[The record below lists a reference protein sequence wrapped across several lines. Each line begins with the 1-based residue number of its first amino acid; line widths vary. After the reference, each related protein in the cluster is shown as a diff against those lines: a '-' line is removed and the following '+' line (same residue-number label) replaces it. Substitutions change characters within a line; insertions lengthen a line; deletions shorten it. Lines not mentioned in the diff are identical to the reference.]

1 MYYIKKIF
9 SHISRKLLNPFF
21 SHRSRKPLNLCLI
34 HNIIETHVRTIATRK
49 GLDLCFSVG

>member
-34 HNIIETHVRTIATRK
+34 HSIIETHVRTIATRK